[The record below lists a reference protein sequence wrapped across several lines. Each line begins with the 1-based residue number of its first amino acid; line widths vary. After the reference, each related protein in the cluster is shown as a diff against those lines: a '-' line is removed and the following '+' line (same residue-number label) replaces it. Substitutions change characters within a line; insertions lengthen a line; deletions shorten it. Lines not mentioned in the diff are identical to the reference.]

1 MRGTSFGLRHRQS
14 SMTIRPSSIF
24 RPLPD
29 IVFAALAVMP
39 CAAQAQAQPQIAPE
53 AATGPVLTLERT
65 LALAEATAPSLE
77 AAQAG
82 VRATGAARDVAGLR
96 PNPTLNGGLE
106 YFGGSGAYRGL
117 RSAEATVGL
126 ALPIELGGKRSAR
139 VGVANAQGEQARL
152 ALVIAAADIR
162 LAVTQAYIEAV
173 AAERRITTA
182 REQAGIAGEAARA
195 AGIRVRAGR
204 ASPLEQQRADVLRI
218 NAEATVERA
227 QRLTEVARGNL
238 ARRIGRPVTGP
249 LDIAWFDRVQGY
261 GPALPA
267 NPGGTLALSAARAE
281 VTTADA
287 QVRLARSQR
296 IPDVTVNA
304 GARRLDA
311 SNDMAAVVGLSIP
324 LPLFN
329 NGRASLVQARAQR
342 DQADAMRRAAE
353 LDAGQSIASAEA
365 EVANAATTARTTS
378 GPVLAAAMEAARI
391 ARIGYREGKF
401 GQLDLLDAERTLSET
416 RTAAIDALATYHDA
430 KARLERL
437 TAAAPEQAKDQ

>member
-1 MRGTSFGLRHRQS
+1 MTTRSL
-14 SMTIRPSSIF
+14 SMF
-24 RPLPD
+24 RTLPCM
-29 IVFAALAVMP
+29 VFAAVAGTP
-39 CAAQAQAQPQIAPE
+39 CAAQAQGQPQTGVE
-53 AATGPVLTLERT
+53 ATVGPVLTLERT

-106 YFGGSGAYRGL
+106 YFGGSGEYRGL

-173 AAERRITTA
+173 AAERRTTTA

-218 NAEATVERA
+218 NAEAAVERA

-238 ARRIGRPVTGP
+238 ARRIGQPATGP

-261 GPALPA
+261 GPSIPA
-267 NPGGTLALSAARAE
+267 NPSGTLALSAARAE

-296 IPDVTVNA
+296 TPDVTVNA

-311 SNDMAAVVGLSIP
+311 SNNMAAVVGLSIP

-329 NGRASLVQARAQR
+329 NGRASVVQARAQR

-353 LDAGQSIASAEA
+353 LDAGQSIANAEA
-365 EVANAATTARTTS
+365 EVANAATTARTTG
-378 GPVLAAAMEAARI
+378 GPVLAAATEAARI

-437 TAAAPEQAKDQ
+437 TAAAPELAKD

>member
-1 MRGTSFGLRHRQS
+1 MTYPMKLRHRLPFVLIAVVAVVPCVAHAQS
-14 SMTIRPSSIF
+14 QTGS
-24 RPLPD
+24 
-29 IVFAALAVMP
+29 
-39 CAAQAQAQPQIAPE
+39 E
-53 AATGPVLTLERT
+53 ATVTPVLTLEKI
-65 LALAEATAPSLE
+65 LALAEASAPSLE

-106 YFGGSGAYRGL
+106 YFGGSGVYRGL
-117 RSAEATVGL
+117 RSAEATVGV

-152 ALVIAAADIR
+152 ALVIATADIR

-218 NAEATVERA
+218 NAEAAVERA

-238 ARRIGRPVTGP
+238 ARRIGQPVTGP
-249 LDIAWFDRVQGY
+249 LDVAWFDRVQGY
-261 GPALPA
+261 GPSIAA
-267 NPGGTLALSAARAE
+267 SPGGTLALSAARAA

-329 NGRASLVQARAQR
+329 NGRASVVQARAQR

-365 EVANAATTARTTS
+365 EVANAATTARTTG
-378 GPVLAAAMEAARI
+378 GPVLAAATEAARI

-437 TAAAPEQAKDQ
+437 TAAAPELAKDQ

>member
-1 MRGTSFGLRHRQS
+1 M
-14 SMTIRPSSIF
+14 
-24 RPLPD
+24 
-29 IVFAALAVMP
+29 
-39 CAAQAQAQPQIAPE
+39 
-53 AATGPVLTLERT
+53 
-65 LALAEATAPSLE
+65 
-77 AAQAG
+77 
-82 VRATGAARDVAGLR
+82 AGLR

-139 VGVANAQGEQARL
+139 IGVADAQGAQARL

-162 LAVTQAYIEAV
+162 LAITQAYIEAV

-182 REQAGIAGEAARA
+182 REQAVIAAEAARA

-204 ASPLEQQRADVLRI
+204 ASPIEEQRADVLRI
-218 NAEATVERA
+218 NADAAVERA
-227 QRLTEVARGNL
+227 QRTMDVARGNL
-238 ARRIGRPVTGP
+238 ARRIGQPVTGP
-249 LDIAWFDRVQGY
+249 LDLAWFDRIQGY
-261 GPALPA
+261 GPSIPA
-267 NPGGTLALSAARAE
+267 KPGGTLALSAARAE
-281 VTTADA
+281 VSTADA

-296 IPDVTVNA
+296 IPDVTINA

-311 SNDMAAVVGLSIP
+311 SNDMAAVVGVSVP

-329 NGRASLVQARAQR
+329 NGRASLAQARAQR

-365 EVANAATTARTTS
+365 EVANAATTARTAS
-378 GPVLAAAMEAARI
+378 GPVLAAAMESARI

-416 RTAAIDALATYHDA
+416 RGAAIDALAAYHDA
-430 KARLERL
+430 QARLERL
-437 TAAAPEQAKDQ
+437 TTAAPEQTKDQE